1 MSRGRQWGAAG
12 GHLSA
17 LVFTVMLLLWPALA
31 AAAPAG
37 SVVGV
42 NGQCTLERAAQRSA
56 LKMGDAVNVGDS
68 VEVAAG
74 GKLKLRMND
83 GSVLSVAP
91 ESRLTVADYQ
101 VDASGQRRD
110 AKLSLAQGL
119 LRAVVAPS
127 MGQPNFEVATAV
139 GAAAARSTDWFV
151 ESRAGAV
158 QVGVLS
164 GSVSL
169 TSAATRRSVTI
180 PARWGARLEAGRD
193 PVPARVWTPAE
204 FDAFIARTDLR

>member
-1 MSRGRQWGAAG
+1 LTLA
-12 GHLSA
+12 
-17 LVFTVMLLLWPALA
+17 VMLLWPVLA

-42 NGQCTLERAAQRSA
+42 NGQCMLERAAQRTA
-56 LKMGDAVNVGDS
+56 LKMGDPVNVGDS

-110 AKLSLAQGL
+110 AKLSLGQGL

-151 ESRAGAV
+151 EARPGAV

-180 PARWGARLEAGRD
+180 PERWGARLEAGRD
-193 PVPARVWTPAE
+193 PVPARVWSPAE
-204 FDAFIARTDLR
+204 FEAFIVRTDIR